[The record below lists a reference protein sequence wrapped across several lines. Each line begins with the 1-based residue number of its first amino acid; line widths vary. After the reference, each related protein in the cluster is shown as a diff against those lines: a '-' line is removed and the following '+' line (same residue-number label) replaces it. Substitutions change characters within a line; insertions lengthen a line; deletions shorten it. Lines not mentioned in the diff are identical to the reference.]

1 MNVSNGGVPK
11 RPVPGARVS
20 ALGLDGDRQRDARY
34 HGGPERALCLFSLE
48 RIEALAAE
56 GHAIGPG
63 TLGENVTVSGLDWDR
78 VDPGARYC
86 LGRRVVIEI
95 TGYASPCAK
104 IRPAFAGGEHPRVSQ
119 KAHPGWSRV
128 YARVLAPGAIAPGDA
143 MRPFTAGRPRPAQ
156 RLTRREPS
164 L

>member
-1 MNVSNGGVPK
+1 VNVSNGGVPK

-20 ALGLDGDRQRDARY
+20 ALGLDGDRQRDTRY
-34 HGGPERALCLFSLE
+34 HGGPERALCLFSFE

-63 TLGENVTVSGLDWDR
+63 TLGENVTVAGLDWDR
-78 VDPGARYC
+78 VSPGAHYR

-128 YARVLAPGAIAPGDA
+128 YARVLAPGAIVPGDA
-143 MRPFTAGRPRPAQ
+143 VRPLTAARPRPAQ
-156 RLTRREPS
+156 KLTRRESS